1 MVGFP
6 ATCGGFWS
14 AGVVLKHY
22 SRVLA
27 VFGWVFVRV
36 RATQYWSGFYG
47 EFGAADSSRFLCVFG
62 NFWANMWF
70 REFENLS
77 EKPILLKNGLKN
89 PLFGQNQLRINR

>member
-1 MVGFP
+1 MKFDPVLPLSGF
-6 ATCGGFWS
+6 GWVSGYVWRFL

-27 VFGWVFVRV
+27 
-36 RATQYWSGFYG
+36 SGYAGLYG
-47 EFGAADSSRFLCVFG
+47 EFGGADSGFLFVFG
-62 NFWANMWF
+62 NFWANLRF
-70 REFENLS
+70 RKFEKLS